1 MTCPHT
7 KLGEDPGRVDDQE
20 DAGEGR
26 EILGVFIAGGCHVMC
41 WHLA

>member
-26 EILGVFIAGGCHVMC
+26 EILGVFTAGGCHVTC